1 MTPTAQANSETG
13 PDPGTQA
20 SPGIVIGGAY
30 RIVPEAPLAE
40 FDRPGAPAYVA
51 RDQRNPA
58 RQLLANVC
66 DPGILPRV
74 ETLVQLKTLREAL
87 VIPPVAWDPVDWP
100 RASQRCFAVVYEH
113 PEVKPMMSSL
123 SDRLPAAATEFL
135 VGSMLGPLSQTL
147 ALIARRGQAHRAIS
161 PTNMYRIGETGDAV
175 ILGDCVTSPPA
186 CGQPTL
192 METIEVAMTPP
203 MNRGIGGFPDDIYA
217 LGASMLFLAIGWCP
231 VAHFNDD
238 QIIESKTRQGSFMA
252 LLNGERPPVGLREP
266 LRGMLSDDPAERW
279 TLDDIEQWIGG
290 VMRRSVQP
298 TRDLRSDRPFEFEGG
313 EHRNCRTLARGF
325 GDHSDEAGKVV
336 RSKEFENWLVRGVS
350 DPTLVETVAEILTYS
365 GSQQG
370 ESAEDTV
377 VSKVCVA
384 LDPLGPLRYKGFIAD
399 PQGFGPALA
408 SAMDSGDE
416 KMVQL
421 IGDCVSKGIPTDWLK
436 QRALA
441 LATETGNVEKDVR
454 RIQQLLKHAGP
465 GYGIERALYEMNPF
479 VPCKSK
485 LLKGGYVYSL
495 RDLLPALED
504 MVRDTGELPTLVDRH
519 IAAFIAARLKGPT
532 ERILTT
538 IDDEKSNSLTSKL
551 GMVKLLG
558 FVQKDYG
565 PEALPNLTGWLSEEL
580 APSIDQFQSRSMRE
594 ELKRKL
600 ESVVAKGQLSALHD
614 NLNSKQLVKRDM
626 AAKKQAAREFAEAAL
641 KIEQLISK
649 EFQEDALRTGWG
661 IATGSSVFIAIA
673 TIAFLVVA

>member
-1 MTPTAQANSETG
+1 V
-13 PDPGTQA
+13 PD
-20 SPGIVIGGAY
+20 
-30 RIVPEAPLAE
+30 APLTE

-51 RDQRNPA
+51 RDQRNPS
-58 RQLLANVC
+58 RPLLANVC
-66 DPGILPRV
+66 DPGVLPRV
-74 ETLVQLKTLREAL
+74 ETLVQIKTLREAL

-100 RASQRCFAVVYEH
+100 RASERCFAVVYEH
-113 PEVKPMMSSL
+113 PEVKPMLSSL
-123 SDRLPAAATEFL
+123 SDRIPAAATEFL

-161 PTNMYRIGETGDAV
+161 PTNMFRIGETGDAV

-186 CGQPTL
+186 WGQPTL

-203 MNRGIGGFPDDIYA
+203 LNRGPGGFSDDIYA
-217 LGASMLFLAIGWCP
+217 LGASMLFLALGWCP
-231 VAHFNDD
+231 VADFNDE

-290 VMRRSVQP
+290 VMRRSIQP
-298 TRDLRSDRPFEFEGG
+298 SRELRSDRPFEFEGA
-313 EHRNCRTLARGF
+313 EHRNCRTLARDF
-325 GDHSDEAGKVV
+325 GDNSEEATKVV
-336 RSKEFENWLVRGVS
+336 QSKDFENWLVRGVS
-350 DPTLVETVAEILTYS
+350 DPTLVETIAEILAYS

-370 ESAEDTV
+370 ASAEDTV
-377 VSKVCVA
+377 VTRVCAA
-384 LDPLGPLRYKGFIAD
+384 LDPLGPLRYKGFVAE
-399 PQGFGPALA
+399 PQGFGPALD
-408 SAMDSGDE
+408 SAMDRGDE
-416 KMVQL
+416 KTVQL
-421 IGDCVSKGIPTDWLK
+421 IGDCVSKGVPTDWMK

-441 LATETGNVEKDVR
+441 VSTDTGNVEKEFR

-485 LLKGGYVYSL
+485 LLKGEYVYSL
-495 RDLLPALED
+495 RDLLPVLED
-504 MVRDTGELPTLVDRH
+504 IVRDTGELPAIVDRH
-519 IAAFIAARLKGPT
+519 IAAFVAARLKGPT
-532 ERILTT
+532 ESILTT
-538 IDDEKSNSLTSKL
+538 IDDDKSNSLTSKL

-558 FVQKDYG
+558 IVQKDFG

-580 APSIDQFQSRSMRE
+580 APSIDQFQSRTMRDQ
-594 ELKRKL
+594 LRRKM

-614 NLNSKQLVKRDM
+614 NLNSKQLVKRDL

-661 IATGSSVFIAIA
+661 IAFGSSMMIAIS
-673 TIAFLVVA
+673 TVAFLVVA